1 MQFSLATIA
10 TVAAAVSA
18 LVCPYTKR
26 EAVAAFTSPPLSSA
40 DHKSCPA
47 DTPVSCSSGA
57 GSADLCCTESPGGVL
72 VLTQFWDWTPA
83 IGPDDL
89 FTLHGL
95 WPDNCDG
102 SYAQF
107 CDKSMEVQ
115 SVAAVLQQLGETEL
129 LDKMNK
135 IWIPNRG
142 STDSFWTHEWNKH
155 ATCMSTLKDK
165 CYSSDAPQYQ
175 SLADWAH
182 TVVNVFET
190 VNTYKFLEA
199 AGITPD
205 SSKTYAKTDFLNA
218 LNSNFDGKKVHISCK
233 SGYISEIWYYFHL
246 KGSVVSGQ
254 YLPIDDLGSSSCP
267 DQIKYPPKASGT
279 TPPPTNPSDPA
290 DPPTGGSK
298 GFINISGQPGCLI
311 SSGNWYASGTCA
323 TYTLGESQYG
333 GVTLTSSKG
342 PCDVVNGKF
351 SCASGNNAGQFT
363 QDGSNIVYGGKS
375 DWSAP
380 SVPSGSQQ
388 VGVSPGSAGGPVS
401 FNLVF
406 AAK

>member
-218 LNSNFDGKKVHISCK
+218 LNSNFDGKKVHISYQVP
-233 SGYISEIWYYFHL
+233 SQGLWYH
-246 KGSVVSGQ
+246 
-254 YLPIDDLGSSSCP
+254 SS
-267 DQIKYPPKASGT
+267 
-279 TPPPTNPSDPA
+279 PTNPSDPA